1 MAAILVICGLAVLT
15 SCSREDDP
23 VESDRQEYT
32 GVPLVILDT
41 DLGSSTDDLFA
52 LEMLHRYEQ
61 EGRCRLLIVEG
72 FTAQDYVLP
81 LLRVEGNYHTREI
94 WLYRDQLRENMAL
107 RVSRMEH

>member
-41 DLGSSTDDLFA
+41 DLGSSTDDLFTLSPRGRVTLTPQA
-52 LEMLHRYEQ
+52 ETIFTPSATGRSQGENCRYQLPGTTAWNAAMLEKIRRYNK
-61 EGRCRLLIVEG
+61 IK
-72 FTAQDYVLP
+72 
-81 LLRVEGNYHTREI
+81 
-94 WLYRDQLRENMAL
+94 
-107 RVSRMEH
+107 